1 MEQHILPE
9 IKTRLDVALYE
20 RGLTRSRSAAV
31 DLIKRDKVL
40 VNGKTANKASIEV
53 KSTDTITIDSPE
65 RFVSR
70 AGEKLSHALDAFKI
84 DVTGLEAVDIGSS
97 TGGFTD
103 CLLQRNAKKVIAID
117 VGTDQLVTE
126 LRNDPR
132 VEVHEGT
139 NIRQFSISQKVDIA
153 VVDVSFISLT
163 LVLPK
168 VYEFLKDG
176 GLLKKGGIAV
186 ALVKP
191 QFEVGM
197 ETAKKHRGVITSEGE
212 HREVLE
218 RVKSVAKD
226 IGFKVVNET
235 VSPIEGEKGNKE
247 FLLYLKK

>member
-1 MEQHILPE
+1 MEY
-9 IKTRLDVALYE
+9 KTPLEHKERLDIAMYA
-20 RGLTRSRSAAV
+20 RGLARSRSAAV
-31 DLIKRDKVL
+31 DLIKRDKVM
-40 VNGKTANKASIEV
+40 VNGKIVSKGSVEIGAADV
-53 KSTDTITIDSPE
+53 ITIDSPE

-70 AGEKLSHALDAFKI
+70 AGEKLSHALDVFKI
-84 DVTGLEAVDIGSS
+84 DVKDLTVIDIGSS

-103 CLLQRNAKKVIAID
+103 CLLQQGAKKVIALD
-117 VGTDQLVTE
+117 VGTEQLVPE

-139 NIRQFSISQKVDIA
+139 NVRSFVLSEPVDLA
-153 VVDVSFISLT
+153 VIDVSFISLT

-168 VYEFLKDG
+168 AYEFLKG
-176 GLLKKGGIAV
+176 GLLKKGGQVI

-218 RVKSVAKD
+218 RVKKVAKE
-226 IGFKVVNET
+226 IGFKIVNET
-235 VSPIEGEKGNKE
+235 ISPIEGEKGNKE
-247 FLLYLKK
+247 FLILLKK